1 MSRIYEQMRAEL
13 AARKQ
18 ALETEKRMLLK
29 SADRIAEIDVDLAI
43 IDVEDTVYAA
53 KVSKVETTK

>member
-18 ALETEKRMLLK
+18 TLETEKRMLLK
-29 SADRIAEIDVDLAI
+29 STDRIAEIDIDLAI
-43 IDVEDTVYAA
+43 IDAEDTVYAA

>member
-43 IDVEDTVYAA
+43 IDAEDTVYAA